1 MWSTPFKTCRID
13 RAAPRGALW
22 TVGFTTQSAGQ
33 GELTTMADVVVPA
46 EPLML
51 QASGRSRSDQTLQN
65 SASSDAE
72 TDDTSVTG
80 AAALPHSHSSP
91 TLSLLEL
98 EDVGNDAHKHVC
110 NSTRASIT
118 HKRNYIIDDQ
128 HFELSEEQQQQKQQ
142 ENERAAQLQDQAMA
156 EASAVDDNKEEVVT
170 TATTPVKSIVRS
182 NSEGDASN
190 QTTDVNNPVISALES
205 ASAAPPSVPLD
216 RRSTSLRGKEIHRGD
231 SSLRIFFPTDDLAL
245 RAILSPPNTRS
256 ASASVLS
263 RNSSTVE
270 APSDRA
276 AAPSGGGGGI
286 NNFLEQSAKLF
297 MRGVTGGA
305 VGGGSASS
313 SNGGGANAKL
323 PSGSMV
329 EEDLVKVNNSVVVMH
344 SNLPPPPFANMFSCE
359 NCHEDI
365 GTLLSKGRHH
375 CRNCGGSF
383 CAECSQKTAIVPFQI
398 YLGRGEER
406 VCDGCFHRIQ
416 EFHDQT
422 ESTSVTWSGLHPPSD
437 ETFIKTF
444 DLPDTERPVTVFNC
458 SFFVDFSPIYGHLFL
473 TREHLCFQGYK
484 NGKTIKLAYA
494 RIESLIKPSF
504 YYINGLQVKTLENE
518 KLFFVEF
525 NGLRDLCFLRMDQL
539 IRAYQEGRKQFM
551 KLSADDLVQQA
562 RIRRQS
568 YKIMEE
574 RVASGRRKSPI
585 PSIEQVKSL
594 EKAMSLANVSSMGYM
609 DLDEDNEQDEDDDE
623 DDEDDD
629 NDSDDRKSTHS
640 EEELFQPLPPD
651 APLSKMNILLDC
663 DLHADIKV
671 VFDLLWNDGMGQQF
685 LYKSMDKLRDID
697 INIDTWQA
705 MPPAPDD
712 EEISKGFVIGKE
724 TDYSLYRYLNYSHP
738 PKVSFPGLPAYAA
751 CRKTQRFRVEK
762 ANRPD
767 GSPTSS
773 GDKWDRFIISEMS
786 RMSKIP
792 FSDYFE
798 IETRWVFSRD
808 GKNFCHVQAG
818 LVVHFLKST
827 WFKSQI
833 NSSTLSECKD
843 VFEAWAADAMGHLK
857 VHDNTTQ
864 RVPRSRTTK
873 RKSLKN
879 SETEESV
886 EQTVEASVKEETDA
900 TERTRSKTESS
911 SSEAQVAP
919 TSSPSDAPIK
929 PVLPRASSGRG
940 IPGSFVL
947 ADLSSYVQWLLLV
960 LVLYCLLVIRSQQT
974 QLQQLTATTSLML
987 EKLQDRVASSAAA
1000 ASSLAT
1006 PAMVVQEVC
1015 QQSSILD
1022 NSLETLRQVLKAACN
1037 Q

>member
-1 MWSTPFKTCRID
+1 
-13 RAAPRGALW
+13 
-22 TVGFTTQSAGQ
+22 
-33 GELTTMADVVVPA
+33 MADVSALDSRLP
-46 EPLML
+46 EPLTLL
-51 QASGRSRSDQTLQN
+51 QGSGRSRSDQTLA
-65 SASSDAE
+65 ASSSEAE
-72 TDDTSVTG
+72 TDDTSTT
-80 AAALPHSHSSP
+80 AALPHARSSP

-118 HKRNYIIDDQ
+118 HKRNYIIDDH
-128 HFELSEEQQQQKQQ
+128 HFKLSEEHQQQQ
-142 ENERAAQLQDQAMA
+142 ENERVAQLQEKAMA
-156 EASAVDDNKEEVVT
+156 EASAADAKDRNKEEQQVT
-170 TATTPVKSIVRS
+170 KPATTPVKSIVRS

-190 QTTDVNNPVISALES
+190 QTIDANPVISALES
-205 ASAAPPSVPLD
+205 ASSAPPSVPLD
-216 RRSTSLRGKEIHRGD
+216 RRSTSLRGKDINRVD

-245 RAILSPPNTRS
+245 RAILSPPSNRS

-263 RNSSTVE
+263 RNSSTAE

-276 AAPSGGGGGI
+276 TPSGGI
-286 NNFLEQSAKLF
+286 NSFFEQSAKLF
-297 MRGVTGGA
+297 IRGVTGGA
-305 VGGGSASS
+305 VGGGSAGSN
-313 SNGGGANAKL
+313 NGGGANAKQ

-375 CRNCGGSF
+375 CRNCGSSF

-398 YLGRGEER
+398 YLGRGEQR

-444 DLPDTERPVTVFNC
+444 DLPETERPVTVFNC
-458 SFFVDFSPIYGHLFL
+458 SFFHDFSPIYGHLYF

-504 YYINGLQVKTLENE
+504 YYINGLQVKTIENE

-562 RIRRQS
+562 RVRRQS

-574 RVASGRRKSPI
+574 RVASGRRKSPVPLI
-585 PSIEQVKSL
+585 DQVKGL
-594 EKAMSLANVSSMGYM
+594 EKALSLANVSSMGYM
-609 DLDEDNEQDEDDDE
+609 DLDEGNEQEEDDD
-623 DDEDDD
+623 DDGDDEEDDD
-629 NDSDDRKSTHS
+629 DSDERKSTHS

-712 EEISKGFVIGKE
+712 EKISKGFVIAKE
-724 TDYSLYRYLNYSHP
+724 TDYSLYRYLTYSHP
-738 PKVSFPGLPAYAA
+738 PKVSFPGLPPYAA

-762 ANRPD
+762 VNRAD

-843 VFEAWAADAMGHLK
+843 VFEAWAADAMGYLK
-857 VHDNTTQ
+857 IHDNSTQ
-864 RVPRSRTTK
+864 RVPRSRPTK
-873 RKSLKN
+873 RKSLKH
-879 SETEESV
+879 SVADESV
-886 EQTVEASVKEETDA
+886 QTNGGKEKHAMEN
-900 TERTRSKTESS
+900 TRKSESL
-911 SSEAQVAP
+911 SSESQMAP
-919 TSSPSDAPIK
+919 TTSLSLAPMKSSTTPFASSPS
-929 PVLPRASSGRG
+929 SNGRG

-947 ADLSSYVQWLLLV
+947 ADLSSFVQWLLLV

-987 EKLQDRVASSAAA
+987 EKLQDRVSSSAAA

-1015 QQSSILD
+1015 HQSSLLD
-1022 NSLETLRQVLKAACN
+1022 SSLETLHQVLKAACN